1 MPATPPPA
9 HSQGMNT
16 LTATATAATLAGPP
30 WHDGPPPFA
39 PILGALMFCLL
50 ITLALGALLFTVMRR
65 RGGPPPWA
73 RGHTAGPRTSPED
86 DARHTL
92 ADRFAKGDLTVEE
105 FMERASALN
114 WTPGS
119 DEGPRCR

>member
-1 MPATPPPA
+1 MDTV
-9 HSQGMNT
+9 
-16 LTATATAATLAGPP
+16 TAAATAATTLAGPP
-30 WHDGPPPFA
+30 WHGGPPPFA

-50 ITLALGALLFTVMRR
+50 IALALCALFFTVMRR
-65 RGGPPPWA
+65 RGGPPPWVRA
-73 RGHTAGPRTSPED
+73 HTGAPRTSPEE
-86 DARHTL
+86 DARRTL

-119 DEGPRCR
+119 DEGPRRR